1 VLEVAGPTLT
11 LRLPGAEHVGG
22 LFALAADPEV
32 TRWFSWGP
40 YEDEDEPRRWVD
52 EAAARRASGE
62 LELVI
67 ERDGAPLGVTSLME
81 LSRRDRRAMV
91 GTWLGREHWGTGV
104 NAEAKALILHLGF
117 ETIGLARVGAY
128 SEIRHERSQRALEKL
143 GFRRE
148 GVLRAWHRHAGQP
161 HDVVVFGLLREE
173 WQSDVPVRVT
183 GEPPPAFSLPAVR
196 RAGTPS

>member
-1 VLEVAGPTLT
+1 MLEVAGPTLT
-11 LRLPGAEHVGG
+11 LRLPAPEHAAG
-22 LFALAADPEV
+22 LFVLGRDPEV

-40 YEDEDEPRRWVD
+40 YVSEDEPRRWID
-52 EAAARRASGE
+52 GAAGRRASGTL

-67 ERDGAPLGVTSLME
+67 ERDGSPLGVTSLME
-81 LSRRDRRAMV
+81 LSRRDRRAMI

-104 NAEAKALILHLGF
+104 NAEAKALVLHLAF

-148 GVLRAWHRHAGQP
+148 GVLRAWHRHAGRP
-161 HDVVVFGLLREE
+161 HDVVVFGLLHEE
-173 WQSDVPVRVT
+173 WRSDVPVAVA
-183 GEPPPAFSLPAVR
+183 GELPSAYVL
-196 RAGTPS
+196 